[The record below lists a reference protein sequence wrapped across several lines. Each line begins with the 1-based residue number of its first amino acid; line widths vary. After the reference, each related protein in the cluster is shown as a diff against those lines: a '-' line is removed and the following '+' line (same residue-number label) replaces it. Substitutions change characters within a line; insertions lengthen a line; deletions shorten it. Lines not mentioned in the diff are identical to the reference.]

1 MKFLRSIWTACAW
14 CARGIWTV
22 GLWTLWLALA
32 LLLVV
37 QAYIAST
44 SRLEVPG
51 FLLRG
56 LEERLAASGIRT
68 TFGRTTFDPTG
79 RVLIEDL
86 RISLPAF
93 TEPVIAARAV
103 YVSLDPW
110 ALAAGKFEPRAVRV
124 TGTSLAVP
132 AMLSPTGRVE
142 DVLRNL
148 DATFVPRE
156 HELAITQ
163 FSAYVAG
170 IAVSAHGAIFLPRLA
185 PTASAPL
192 PAPDFFAR
200 NFPAICRQLVAI
212 AEKLAALDQPSLQLE
227 LDPSD
232 TRLAI
237 ATVTLLARGV
247 TLAEPLPVQAS
258 GLRVTTRIPLFG
270 DTPVMARLEVG
281 ADELRLPFDAVAQNA
296 RVSIRGILRPGQ
308 FGFVPEEAELSAG
321 SLTAAGFSA
330 RSLAA
335 RLTPGPLPQ
344 LTADAVAQI
353 MGAPLAVRASVDFQA
368 RSATLHFDGALSPAV
383 LDPLSARLHAD
394 VRKFFDFAALEC
406 ADGEVRFGPGWKFE
420 NVSARATV
428 HGIDAYHVH
437 MDEGRAV
444 VEFDGRHFRSPEA
457 WARLGENFARG
468 TYEHDLV
475 TRDYRFL
482 LEGRL
487 RPLDISG
494 WFQSGWWERFFR
506 QFELP
511 VAPPTASVDVQG
523 RWTDGRQSAVFIYV
537 DPVGPVIRG
546 VKLDRARALLFV
558 RPAFYDGLEI
568 FATRDTGTARGTF
581 TYVTDPA
588 AFNWRSLEFDL
599 VSSLDPSVASQMI
612 GPAGAALLDPFKF
625 AQPPALKLNARLDS
639 PEAPGGAHQ
648 TMHIDARSPGEFR
661 FHGFPLENVAFTAT
675 VRDDE
680 IALDNLRAGFADG
693 VATGR
698 AKIRGL
704 GAERTLRFDVTLKD
718 AALGRAAAAL
728 QDFAARRK
736 GVPPTA
742 PGKFVQE
749 KANVRLDLTA
759 GAEGRYD
766 DPFSY
771 KGEGT
776 ALLQGA
782 EIGEVPLLGVLS
794 EVLRFTAL
802 RFTSARTTFRIEGR
816 KLVFPEFNLRGANSA
831 IDAHGEYALDRGNLD
846 FKAKIYPFHESG
858 NLIKSV
864 VGVVLTPFSEV
875 FEVNLAGP
883 LEKPSATL
891 AVGPSSFLR
900 SLAPGENSGSPKP
913 AESTPSSP
921 APSTPPPP
929 SPTTAGPAASP
940 SPPPPEPLPPAPKS

>member
-1 MKFLRSIWTACAW
+1 MKLLRSTWTACAW
-14 CARGIWTV
+14 CARGTWTV
-22 GLWTLWLALA
+22 ALWTLWLALG
-32 LLLVV
+32 LLLAA
-37 QAYIAST
+37 QAYIAFT
-44 SRLEVPG
+44 NRLEVPG

-56 LEERLAASGIRT
+56 LEERLAASGIRA

-79 RVLIEDL
+79 RILIEDVRL
-86 RISLPAF
+86 SLPAF
-93 TEPVIAARAV
+93 TEPVVAARAI
-103 YVSLDPW
+103 YVNLDPW
-110 ALAAGKFEPRAVRV
+110 ALTAGKVVPSTVRV
-124 TGTSLAVP
+124 TGASLAVP
-132 AMLSPTGRVE
+132 AMLSPTGRAE
-142 DVLRNL
+142 DLLRNL
-148 DATFVPRE
+148 DAMFVPRE
-156 HELAITQ
+156 HELAIPQ

-170 IAVSAHGAIFLPRLA
+170 IAVSAHGAVFLPSLA
-185 PTASAPL
+185 PTKTAPL

-212 AEKLAALDQPSLQLE
+212 AEKLAALDQPALQLE
-227 LDPSD
+227 LEPSD

-237 ATVTLLARGV
+237 ATVTLLAHGV

-270 DTPVMARLEVG
+270 DTPVMARLEVA
-281 ADELRLPFDAVAQNA
+281 ADELRLPFGAVAQHA

-308 FGFVPEEAELSAG
+308 FGFVPEEAELTAG
-321 SLTAAGFSA
+321 SLAAAGFSA

-344 LTADAVAQI
+344 LTADAVGDL
-353 MGAPLAVRASVDFQA
+353 MGAPLAVRASADFRA
-368 RSATLHFDGALSPAV
+368 RTATLHFDGSLSPAV
-383 LDPLSARLHAD
+383 LDPLSARVHAN

-406 ADGEVRFGPGWKFE
+406 ADGLVRFGPGWKFE
-420 NVSARATV
+420 SVSTRATV

-468 TYEHDLV
+468 TYDHDLV
-475 TRDYRFL
+475 TRNYRFL

-511 VAPPTASVDVQG
+511 VAPPAASVDVQG

-558 RPAFYDGLEI
+558 RPAFYDGLEV

-581 TYVTDPA
+581 TYVTSPA
-588 AFNWRSLEFDL
+588 TFNWRSLEFDL
-599 VSSLDPSVASQMI
+599 VSTLDPTVASQMI

-625 AQPPALKLNARLDS
+625 AQPPALKLNARLDGAD
-639 PEAPGGAHQ
+639 APGGAHQ
-648 TMHIDARSPGEFR
+648 TVHIDARSPGEFR

-675 VRDDE
+675 VHDDE
-680 IALDNLRAGFADG
+680 ITLDNLRAGFADG

-698 AKIRGL
+698 AKIRGV
-704 GAERTLRFDVTLKD
+704 GAERTVRFDATLKD

-728 QDFAARRK
+728 QDFTARRK
-736 GVPPTA
+736 GVPPSA

-759 GAEGRYD
+759 TAEGRYD
-766 DPFSY
+766 DPYSY

-802 RFTSARTTFRIEGR
+802 RFTSARASFRIEGR

-831 IDAHGEYALDRGNLD
+831 IDAHGEYALDRSNLD

-858 NLIKSV
+858 NLLKSV

-875 FEVNLAGP
+875 FEVNLTGP
-883 LEKPSATL
+883 LEKPSAALT
-891 AVGPSSFLR
+891 VGPTSFLR
-900 SLAPGENSGSPKP
+900 SLAPGENPDATKP
-913 AESTPSSP
+913 AESAPATPAPPPSSTTTTPESP
-921 APSTPPPP
+921 ALPSTPV
-929 SPTTAGPAASP
+929 
-940 SPPPPEPLPPAPKS
+940 PEIPPAPPKR